1 MWTIIVVINI
11 AIFIEIYNCFS
22 IYSSK
27 KNSTKN
33 IKVELDNQNQT
44 YHLSISQINNLI
56 DSRLKN
62 LLDQQNDLY
71 KQLEQNKSIL
81 ESRIENIS
89 QTEKKDMYI
98 SSNSYSPFQKTIVK
112 TQNSLTDSNAN
123 NNNNNNN
130 NNTSNLI
137 THCSLYNDYESEIQ
151 KNKAASVLSSTLSV
165 VAAVSLAAVSLDQL
179 DNSEKT

>member
-11 AIFIEIYNCFS
+11 AIFIEIYNCVS
-22 IYSSK
+22 SYSSK
-27 KNSTKN
+27 KNPTKN
-33 IKVELDNQNQT
+33 TKTELNNQNQT
-44 YHLSISQINNLI
+44 YHLTISQINNLI
-56 DSRLKN
+56 DTRLKN

-71 KQLEQNKSIL
+71 RQLEQSKSIL

-89 QTEKKDMYI
+89 QFEKKDMSI
-98 SSNSYSPFQKTIVK
+98 SSNSYTPFQKTIVRAH
-112 TQNSLTDSNAN
+112 NSITDSNV
-123 NNNNNNN
+123 NNNN

-137 THCSLYNDYESEIQ
+137 TPCSLYNDFESEIQ

>member
-1 MWTIIVVINI
+1 M
-11 AIFIEIYNCFS
+11 
-22 IYSSK
+22 
-27 KNSTKN
+27 
-33 IKVELDNQNQT
+33 
-44 YHLSISQINNLI
+44 H
-56 DSRLKN
+56 
-62 LLDQQNDLY
+62 
-71 KQLEQNKSIL
+71 
-81 ESRIENIS
+81 
-89 QTEKKDMYI
+89 I

-112 TQNSLTDSNAN
+112 TQNSLTDSNA
-123 NNNNNNN
+123 NNNNN

>member
-89 QTEKKDMYI
+89 QTEKKDMHI

-112 TQNSLTDSNAN
+112 TQNSLTDSNA
-123 NNNNNNN
+123 NNNNN